1 MFSFVLLSVLFASA
15 VIAAPSSSPSS
26 LNSTFADAQA
36 QKVAQL
42 RLAPTQVDRI
52 NVLSDEDLV
61 FSFSNPSTPV
71 GTVTG
76 AGGHAVLGISGNFP
90 AVVGNSI
97 SMIVGHLAPCGMNTP
112 HTHPRAAEIL
122 YSVNA
127 SLVSGFIM
135 EDGAPYREVNISAGS
150 ATVYPMGAVHF
161 QMNPTCEPAM
171 FVSGLNSE
179 DPGAQEAA
187 QRFFGLP
194 PSIVGATLGGLDV
207 QDVAEIATFI
217 PDSFADGVNACL
229 ARCGIQRGSQPTAQ
243 QEPRVS
249 ANALPTGVAASA
261 STAIATATGN
271 ATSAAA
277 TSTAA

>member
-1 MFSFVLLSVLFASA
+1 MFSFVIFGVLFASA
-15 VIAAPSSSPSS
+15 VTAAPSSSPSVM
-26 LNSTFADAQA
+26 NSTFADAQA

-61 FSFSNPSTPV
+61 FSFSDPSTAV
-71 GTVTG
+71 GSVTG

-112 HTHPRAAEIL
+112 HTHPRAAEII
-122 YSVNA
+122 YSVNS

-161 QMNPTCEPAM
+161 QMNPTCETAL

-207 QDVAEIATFI
+207 EDVAEIATFI
-217 PDSFADGVNACL
+217 PDSFAVGVSECH
-229 ARCGIQRGSQPTAQ
+229 ARCGIQRSSQPTAQ
-243 QEPRVS
+243 QQPRVS
-249 ANALPTGVAASA
+249 SNAFPIGVLASA
-261 STAIATATGN
+261 SSALASATG
-271 ATSAAA
+271 TSAAA
-277 TSTAA
+277 TSTA

>member
-1 MFSFVLLSVLFASA
+1 MFSFVIFGVLFASA
-15 VIAAPSSSPSS
+15 VTAAPSSSPSVM
-26 LNSTFADAQA
+26 NSTFADAQA

-61 FSFSNPSTPV
+61 FSFSNPSTAV

-112 HTHPRAAEIL
+112 HTHPRAAEII
-122 YSVNA
+122 YSVNS

-135 EDGAPYREVNISAGS
+135 EDGAPYRQVNISAGS

-161 QMNPTCEPAM
+161 QMNPTCEPAL
-171 FVSGLNSE
+171 FVSGLNNE

-207 QDVAEIATFI
+207 EDVAEIATFI
-217 PDSFADGVNACL
+217 PDSFAVGVNECL
-229 ARCGIQRGSQPTAQ
+229 ARCGIQRSSQPTAQ
-243 QEPRVS
+243 QQPRAS
-249 ANALPTGVAASA
+249 SNAFPTGVLASA
-261 STAIATATGN
+261 SSALAAATS
-271 ATSAAA
+271 TSAAA
-277 TSTAA
+277 TSTA